1 MTSSSSTSVQGL
13 EEGEAL
19 IRSTGVGKTDSRE
32 VREIINSLMEAIRD
46 ESAFFSEL
54 NNEFIQ
60 GRLREISQILARLED
75 QVDRAKDNQASYQ
88 YILLRP
94 HKAGE
99 QLTINYWTTN
109 GPDAHAVKAGTVLTP
124 MNHTVIS
131 PKQCYTL
138 TNMLGGKS
146 GVSEAEK
153 KTLLRQQLH
162 SRGKV
167 VSAEDVKLMSLKVF
181 GDKLKNVEVS
191 KGVQIGAGKG
201 DGFSRTIDVSLS
213 LNSDYRGDA
222 RTEIDY
228 LVSELEYALEKN
240 ASPVYPFRVMIV

>member
-1 MTSSSSTSVQGL
+1 
-13 EEGEAL
+13 
-19 IRSTGVGKTDSRE
+19 
-32 VREIINSLMEAIRD
+32 
-46 ESAFFSEL
+46 
-54 NNEFIQ
+54 
-60 GRLREISQILARLED
+60 
-75 QVDRAKDNQASYQ
+75 
-88 YILLRP
+88 
-94 HKAGE
+94 
-99 QLTINYWTTN
+99 
-109 GPDAHAVKAGTVLTP
+109 
-124 MNHTVIS
+124 
-131 PKQCYTL
+131 
-138 TNMLGGKS
+138 MLGGKS